1 MNEVNSTI
9 SGKESDVFRQDSSLQ
24 GELPE
29 LLQQVSAEVHA
40 TACWTTGD
48 ESAWV
53 HWAAEHIQREV
64 CGTAIMMTLP

>member
-40 TACWTTGD
+40 TAC
-48 ESAWV
+48 
-53 HWAAEHIQREV
+53 
-64 CGTAIMMTLP
+64 